1 MKEWIT
7 GRNPVFEVL
16 RAKRRHAF
24 RLFALRGMR
33 MEGHLP
39 EIVEMA
45 KARKLPIHEVQRFEL
60 DKIERNNQGIA
71 IEVSEYPYRPL
82 DDLIKHSQSTGE
94 ASFFLLLDTI
104 QDPQNLGTLLRTAE
118 IMGVHG
124 VIIPSAKSALI
135 TPSVVASSSG
145 ASEHLLVSQF
155 NLAQAIDR
163 LKGLDIWVYGLD
175 EDERSRTP
183 AQLNLKGGIAIVVG
197 NEGTGLRSLVRK
209 KCDEIMRIP
218 QYGKIDSLNAA
229 VAGSIAIYLA
239 RQARG

>member
-1 MKEWIT
+1 MKEWIS

-16 RAKRRHAF
+16 RAGRRHAF
-24 RLFALRGMR
+24 RLFVMRSMR

-39 EIVEMA
+39 EILEMA
-45 KARKLPIHEVQRFEL
+45 KARRIPVHEVQRFEL
-60 DKIERNNQGIA
+60 DKIERNNQGVA

-82 DDLIKHSQSTGE
+82 DDLIKHSQTQDE
-94 ASFFLLLDTI
+94 PPFFLLLDTI

-135 TPSVVASSSG
+135 TPSVVSSSSG
-145 ASEHLLVSQF
+145 ASEHVMVAQF

-163 LKGLDIWVYGLD
+163 LKDLDVWVYGLD

-183 AQLNLKGGIAIVVG
+183 NQLNLKGGIAIVVG
-197 NEGTGLRSLVRK
+197 NEGSGLRELVRK

-239 RQARG
+239 RQARN

>member
-94 ASFFLLLDTI
+94 ASFSCYL
-104 QDPQNLGTLLRTAE
+104 
-118 IMGVHG
+118 
-124 VIIPSAKSALI
+124 
-135 TPSVVASSSG
+135 TPSRTRKIWAHSC
-145 ASEHLLVSQF
+145 ALP
-155 NLAQAIDR
+155 R
-163 LKGLDIWVYGLD
+163 LWACMV
-175 EDERSRTP
+175 
-183 AQLNLKGGIAIVVG
+183 
-197 NEGTGLRSLVRK
+197 
-209 KCDEIMRIP
+209 
-218 QYGKIDSLNAA
+218 
-229 VAGSIAIYLA
+229 
-239 RQARG
+239 

>member
-1 MKEWIT
+1 MKEWIS

-16 RAKRRHAF
+16 RAGRRHAF
-24 RLFALRGMR
+24 RLFVMRSMR

-39 EIVEMA
+39 EILEMA
-45 KARKLPIHEVQRFEL
+45 KARRIPVHEVQRFEL
-60 DKIERNNQGIA
+60 DKIERNNQGVA

-82 DDLIKHSQSTGE
+82 DDLIKHSQTQDE
-94 ASFFLLLDTI
+94 PPFFLLLDTI

-124 VIIPSAKSALI
+124 VIIPSAKAALI

-145 ASEHLLVSQF
+145 ASEHVMVAQF

-163 LKGLDIWVYGLD
+163 LKDLDVWVYGLD

-183 AQLNLKGGIAIVVG
+183 NQLNLKGGIAIVVG
-197 NEGTGLRSLVRK
+197 NEGSGLRDLVRK

-239 RQARG
+239 RQARS

>member
-1 MKEWIT
+1 MKEWIS

-16 RAKRRHAF
+16 RAGRRHAF
-24 RLFALRGMR
+24 RLFVMRSMR

-39 EIVEMA
+39 EILEMA
-45 KARKLPIHEVQRFEL
+45 KARRIPVHEVQRFEL
-60 DKIERNNQGIA
+60 DKIERNNQGVA

-82 DDLIKHSQSTGE
+82 DDLIKHSQTQDE
-94 ASFFLLLDTI
+94 PPFFLLLDTI

-135 TPSVVASSSG
+135 TPSVVSSSSG
-145 ASEHLLVSQF
+145 ASEHVMVTQF

-163 LKGLDIWVYGLD
+163 LKDLNVWVYGLD

-197 NEGTGLRSLVRK
+197 NEGSGLRDLVRK

-239 RQARG
+239 RQARS

>member
-24 RLFALRGMR
+24 RLFAMRAMR

-39 EIVEMA
+39 EIFEMA
-45 KARKLPIHEVQRFEL
+45 KQRKLPIHEVQRFEL
-60 DKIERNNQGIA
+60 DNIERNNQGIA

-82 DDLIKHSQSTGE
+82 EDLIKHSQSTGE
-94 ASFFLLLDTI
+94 APFFLLLDTI

-118 IMGVHG
+118 IMGAHG

-163 LKGLDIWVYGLD
+163 LKELDIWVYGLD

-197 NEGTGLRSLVRK
+197 NEGTGLRDLVRK

-229 VAGSIAIYLA
+229 VAGSIALYLA
-239 RQARG
+239 RQARE